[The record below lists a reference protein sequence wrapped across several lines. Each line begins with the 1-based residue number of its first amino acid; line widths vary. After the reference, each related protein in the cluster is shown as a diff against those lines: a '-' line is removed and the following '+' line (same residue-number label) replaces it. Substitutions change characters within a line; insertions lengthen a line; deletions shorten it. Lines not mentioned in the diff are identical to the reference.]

1 MSVAELKEELHAKI
15 DHLSAEQLPVVKE
28 FIEQI
33 EARNITSK
41 PSMEEIW
48 EELMVEYDSTLRRL
62 CDESSIRG
70 WK

>member
-33 EARNITSK
+33 EAREIASR
-41 PSMEEIW
+41 PSMDEIW
-48 EELMVEYDSTLRRL
+48 KELVAEYDSTLRRL
-62 CDESSIRG
+62 AQ
-70 WK
+70 